1 MSKARITAAAVA
13 MAMVALPIAFSASAA
28 SAATSSDSS
37 TPAATQDPVFTS
49 AEGGDDEG
57 EHHHKPKTQNDD
69 TKNHAAIPPVVIRPH
84 EDGDTVGDDQG
95 DAADAETNDDASGNA
110 GDGTMTDPT
119 PNPDLAPIKN
129 MDPSMTERTGIAG
142 DPISLATAFSATSQ
156 YVVAPLNAGQNPP
169 GSTPI
174 GSDVQN
180 IDPQAAPVIDV
191 AGMHTSS
198 KTPADLFMESATL
211 GLAAMAIGGLAL
223 GGVAG
228 VRAIRLRKDPNDDY
242 FYEAK

>member
-1 MSKARITAAAVA
+1 MSKARITAAVVA

-28 SAATSSDSS
+28 SAATSSDSG
-37 TPAATQDPVFTS
+37 TPSANQDPVFTA

-57 EHHHKPKTQNDD
+57 EHHHKANGDD
-69 TKNHAAIPPVVIRPH
+69 GDKNHGVIPPVVIRPH
-84 EDGDTVGDDQG
+84 KDGDNVGDDEGEVG
-95 DAADAETNDDASGNA
+95 DDNGGANTGGGIIPGPIPTSAPTPGPIPSPVASGA
-110 GDGTMTDPT
+110 
-119 PNPDLAPIKN
+119 PN
-129 MDPSMTERTGIAG
+129 
-142 DPISLATAFSATSQ
+142 TSGVSYSYPGPR
-156 YVVAPLNAGQNPP
+156 YVVAPLNSGQNPA

-180 IDPQAAPVIDV
+180 IDPQAAPAIDV
-191 AGMHTSS
+191 AGMRTSA

-211 GLAAMAIGGLAL
+211 GLATMAVGGLAL